1 MDYAQAKKSNEA
13 SRYRFGVNG
22 WQGSVLFDG
31 VPELLAAL
39 RNAGRKIAIASS
51 KPTVFVQKILH
62 MFEIERY
69 FVVVSGAS
77 LDGSIGTKAQVV
89 QQALDAFGVSDLKTA
104 VLVGDR
110 FHDVEGARA
119 CGLDCIGLTL
129 GFGGREELETAGAS
143 AVVDSL
149 EELRGILLAG

>member
-1 MDYAQAKKSNEA
+1 
-13 SRYRFGVNG
+13 
-22 WQGSVLFDG
+22 
-31 VPELLAAL
+31 
-39 RNAGRKIAIASS
+39 
-51 KPTVFVQKILH
+51 

-69 FVVVSGAS
+69 FDVVSGAS

-129 GFGGREELETAGAS
+129 GFGGRVELETAGAS

-149 EELRGILLAG
+149 EELRGVLLAG